1 MRMGIPLNTVG
12 PGLAIIHGSCIF
24 INESAKI
31 GYNCRI
37 HDCVNIAA
45 GAKIGNNVYIAPGA
59 KLLDNA
65 VVGNDVAIGA
75 NAVVHGEF
83 TKDGVTIGG
92 VPARIIKETFSQYDY
107 IKGYDIARGKK
118 EHQ

>member
-1 MRMGIPLNTVG
+1 MRIGIPLNTVG

-24 INESAKI
+24 INKTAKI

-37 HDCVNIAA
+37 HNCVNIAA
-45 GAKIGNNVYIAPGA
+45 GAKIGNNVYIGPGVR
-59 KLLDNA
+59 LLDNA

-83 TKDGVTIGG
+83 IKDGVTLGG
-92 VPARIIKETFSQYDY
+92 VPARIINETSSQSDY

-118 EHQ
+118 NTN